1 MIPTP
6 APHTAGPRTRAQ
18 PPPLRRGCRGSPTP
32 RRPCR
37 RRPPASQVSLPDGA
51 MVRQPVNLGKLK
63 AKACLGDDITVNES
77 MCNDGPSPSR
87 VLAQ

>member
-1 MIPTP
+1 M
-6 APHTAGPRTRAQ
+6 G
-18 PPPLRRGCRGSPTP
+18 
-32 RRPCR
+32 
-37 RRPPASQVSLPDGA
+37 
-51 MVRQPVNLGKLK
+51 RQPVNLGKLK